1 MQTKLL
7 TIPMTSLAFTATA
20 CAKEEI
26 TAPAVVAQ
34 AATKESATPPV
45 KVDPKKIQIQRPDAA
60 KAREAEKE
68 ANKKVAPKKKDPNA
82 PPVKKAEAV
91 KCDLKKD
98 PKCQN
103 VIRKPKTKEE
113 REAEKAA
120 KEAAK

>member
-1 MQTKLL
+1 MKHM
-7 TIPMTSLAFTATA
+7 IFVAGLAFALAMPVHAQTN
-20 CAKEEI
+20 KEDN
-26 TAPAVVAQ
+26 
-34 AATKESATPPV
+34 PPV

-68 ANKKVAPKKKDPNA
+68 ANKKVAPKKTDPNA

-91 KCDLKKD
+91 KCDIKKD